1 MSLCTHGTSLELTG
15 LLHTPPPTTVHLLQ
29 LFLCQ
34 LLSHLAVL
42 GIGNYREDFYKALLN
57 IKDKGKPYLTDEQA
71 KDIVDG
77 YSDEALAYDMQT
89 HTPEELAEINTM

>member
-1 MSLCTHGTSLELTG
+1 MSCKDSRNYKVEEFKKLYYSVREY
-15 LLHTPPPTTVHLLQ
+15 PYTTEI
-29 LFLCQ
+29 
-34 LLSHLAVL
+34 
-42 GIGNYREDFYKALLN
+42 IGNYREDFYKALLN